1 MSIILPYTFHYIDW
15 LNRYQILKYHR
26 TVSWEFE
33 YCWVGICLVG
43 SRQVNSEVVISNIAS
58 PAGNYLDSVNREN
71 LELYYA
77 TYQVIKYDSQHG

>member
-1 MSIILPYTFHYIDW
+1 M
-15 LNRYQILKYHR
+15 
-26 TVSWEFE
+26 
-33 YCWVGICLVG
+33 G